1 MTIAPKT
8 IDRARSALLLIDFQ
22 QRLMPAIF
30 ERDMILSTA
39 AKLAAAARLFRV
51 PTLVTEQNPK
61 SLGAT
66 VADLPLDGHQ
76 TLGKSEFDAT
86 ASPDFPA
93 LWPEGRDCAVIAGC
107 EAHVCVLQT
116 ALGLLDKRI
125 HVFIV
130 EDAIGSRQPASRR
143 AAIDRL
149 RAYGADIVTAEM
161 VVFEWL
167 GTAEH
172 PKFKDAL
179 ALIK

>member
-1 MTIAPKT
+1 MTMAPKT
-8 IDRARSALLLIDFQ
+8 IDRARSVLLLIDFQ

-39 AKLAAAARLFRV
+39 AKLVAAARLLGV
-51 PTLVTEQNPK
+51 PTLVTEQNPQ
-61 SLGAT
+61 SLGVT
-66 VADLPLDGHQ
+66 VTDLPLDARQ
-76 TLGKSEFDAT
+76 TLIKSEFDAT
-86 ASPDFPA
+86 ANPAFPA

-116 ALGLLDKRI
+116 ALGLLDKHA

-149 RAYGADIVTAEM
+149 RAHGADVVTAEM
-161 VVFEWL
+161 VMFEWL
-167 GTAEH
+167 GSAAH